1 MRKQLFVACALMAS
15 SINSFKGQTMKK
27 RQIQKLIRL
36 LSDANDNK
44 PEVIYLLKKQLKN
57 DDDIAQK
64 MYPIFRQ
71 LSYSHANIRT
81 LHTAIKNG
89 ELPNWAILDS
99 LECIDN
105 IMFDQLG
112 LIFKLFDGGKK

>member
-1 MRKQLFVACALMAS
+1 
-15 SINSFKGQTMKK
+15 MKK

-36 LSDANDNK
+36 LSDVNDNK

-64 MYPIFRQ
+64 MSPIFRQ

-81 LHTAIKNG
+81 LYTAIKNG